1 VEVAEAHACTLSAV
15 QATHESLLPYYGTVG
30 GRRLP
35 GGLDLYQV
43 DTVIEKPTPTEAEQ
57 RLMVS
62 GLRVGH
68 YLCFFG
74 MHVLMPSV
82 MEALGRQLA
91 AAQRTAGNGAVAV
104 TLSSALAELCGREQY
119 LAVEQHNSRY
129 DLGVKYGLFSAQLAL
144 ALQGQDRD
152 DVLARVV
159 ELLAA
164 GRIGER

>member
-1 VEVAEAHACTLSAV
+1 
-15 QATHESLLPYYGTVG
+15 
-30 GRRLP
+30 
-35 GGLDLYQV
+35 
-43 DTVIEKPTPTEAEQ
+43 
-57 RLMVS
+57 M
-62 GLRVGH
+62 
-68 YLCFFG
+68 
-74 MHVLMPSV
+74 
-82 MEALGRQLA
+82 
-91 AAQRTAGNGAVAV
+91 

-164 GRIGER
+164 RDLAAGRAGER